1 MSPLLFICLSVAG
14 GLGAALRF
22 VVDGVVKAHTRAAF
36 PVGTWI
42 INVSG
47 SLLLGLLAGTTL
59 AFITSN
65 AIYLVAGTGFLGG
78 YTTFSTASF
87 ESVRL
92 LQERRYLASLANGL
106 GMAVL
111 CVGAAGLGYWG
122 GYWIGNLA

>member
-1 MSPLLFICLSVAG
+1 MTPLLFIALSLAG
-14 GLGAALRF
+14 GLGAGTRLL
-22 VVDGVVKAHTRAAF
+22 VDGFIKFRTPAAF
-36 PVGTWI
+36 PVGTLL

-47 SLLLGLLAGTTL
+47 SLVLGLLLGLSLS
-59 AFITSN
+59 FIVPEP
-65 AIYLVAGTGFLGG
+65 AYLVAGTGFLGG

-111 CVGAAGLGYWG
+111 CVTAAGGGFWLGS
-122 GYWIGNLA
+122 LA

>member
-1 MSPLLFICLSVAG
+1 MTPLLFITLSLAG
-14 GLGAALRF
+14 GVGAGTRF
-22 VVDGVVKAHTRAAF
+22 FVDGFIKSHTRATF
-36 PVGTWI
+36 PLGTLL

-47 SLLLGLLAGTTL
+47 SLILGLLLGLSMG
-59 AFITSN
+59 FIVPEPV
-65 AIYLVAGTGFLGG
+65 YLVGGTGFLGG

-111 CVGAAGLGYWG
+111 SVAAAGGGFWLGS
-122 GYWIGNLA
+122 LA

>member
-1 MSPLLFICLSVAG
+1 MTPLLFIALSLAG
-14 GLGAALRF
+14 GLGAATRLF
-22 VVDGVVKAHTRAAF
+22 VDGFVKSHTRATF
-36 PVGTWI
+36 PLGTVL

-47 SLLLGLLAGTTL
+47 SLVLGLLLGLSM
-59 AFITSN
+59 AFIVPDTV
-65 AIYLVAGTGFLGG
+65 YLVAGTGFLGG

-111 CVGAAGLGYWG
+111 CVAAAGGGFWLGSL
-122 GYWIGNLA
+122 I

>member
-1 MSPLLFICLSVAG
+1 MTPLLFIVLSLAG
-14 GLGAALRF
+14 GLGAGTRLF
-22 VVDGVVKAHTRAAF
+22 VDGFVKSHTPVAF
-36 PVGTWI
+36 PVGTLL

-47 SLLLGLLAGTTL
+47 SLLLGLLLGL
-59 AFITSN
+59 SMSFIIPETV
-65 AIYLVAGTGFLGG
+65 YLVAGAGFLGG

-111 CVGAAGLGYWG
+111 CVGAAGG
-122 GYWIGNLA
+122 GFWIGSLV

>member
-1 MSPLLFICLSVAG
+1 MTPLLFIVLSLAG
-14 GLGAALRF
+14 GLGAGTRLF
-22 VVDGVVKAHTRAAF
+22 VDGFVKSHTPAAF
-36 PVGTWI
+36 PVGTLL

-47 SLLLGLLAGTTL
+47 SLLLGLLLGL
-59 AFITSN
+59 SMSFIIPETV
-65 AIYLVAGTGFLGG
+65 YLVAGAGFLGG

-111 CVGAAGLGYWG
+111 CVGAAGG
-122 GYWIGNLA
+122 GFWIGSLV